1 MGFSYRKLKNEL
13 NRLTDEQLDQDATI
27 YDSDDNEFYPVKDHD
42 LADETVQGVL
52 DNGHYFLVIKT

>member
-1 MGFSYRKLKNEL
+1 MGFSYRKLKDEL

-27 YDSDDNEFYPVKDHD
+27 YDDDDKEFYPVEDHD
-42 LADETVQGVL
+42 LADETVQDVL